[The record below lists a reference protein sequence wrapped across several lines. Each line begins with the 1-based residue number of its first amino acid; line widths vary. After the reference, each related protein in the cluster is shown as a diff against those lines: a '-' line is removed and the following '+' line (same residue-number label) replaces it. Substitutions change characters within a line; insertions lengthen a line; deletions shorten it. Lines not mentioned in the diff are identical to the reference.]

1 MSRTTGN
8 TEVTPVCKEEHIHQD
23 YKKKFMGGNTNFSG
37 KIFDVTSRDAVHQFS
52 ETIKAVWQ
60 TMWDRSTRMEGY

>member
-1 MSRTTGN
+1 
-8 TEVTPVCKEEHIHQD
+8 
-23 YKKKFMGGNTNFSG
+23 MGGNTNFSG
-37 KIFDVTSRDAVHQFS
+37 KIFDMTSRDAVHQFS

>member
-1 MSRTTGN
+1 MQGGTYTSRLQE
-8 TEVTPVCKEEHIHQD
+8 EVYGREYQ
-23 YKKKFMGGNTNFSG
+23 FSG